1 MAVLQAEA
9 QADDLALALGQAVE
23 HLRQLLLQHAERGG
37 VGRHHGGVV
46 LDEVAQLGVLLLA
59 DGRLERH
66 GLLRDLLDLAHAL
79 GGQAHLLADLLGAG
93 LAAELLEQLALDAH
107 ELVDGLHHVHGDA
120 DGAGLV
126 GDGARDG
133 LADPPGGV
141 RRELEAL
148 RVVEL
153 LHRADEAEVALLD
166 EVEEQH
172 AAAHV
177 ALGDGH
183 DEAQVRLDELLL
195 GVDAH
200 LLDAAE
206 AALLAALELD
216 ALVLGAVQLLGG
228 RHAGLYLHGQVD
240 LLRGGE
246 QRNLADLLQVHA
258 HGVAR
263 EHGHAGVGAA
273 FARRAGLALRH
284 LRQLHLDGCLE
295 LLLGNALE
303 QVLVLVKAGF
313 QLVVVQRIGSADVG
327 LHVQRVVIVQYLF
340 GIDRGFRTLLGVGLD
355 SLVLRGLGHV
365 IFLSN
370 WMRSGMRKH
379 ARRAQRYSG
388 AVYHRSSAFAAYFS
402 HAFPIRQSP
411 PGAVR
416 QSSATCYS
424 SGGMKER
431 SVS

>member
-1 MAVLQAEA
+1 MRPRRRFSRRSSSMPSSSARSSSSVAATPASIFMARSISSA
-9 QADDLALALGQAVE
+9 AVSSGT
-23 HLRQLLLQHAERGG
+23 LPISFRYMRTGSPVSMVTL
-37 VGRHHGGVV
+37 
-46 LDEVAQLGVLLLA
+46 
-59 DGRLERH
+59 
-66 GLLRDLLDLAHAL
+66 
-79 GGQAHLLADLLGAG
+79 
-93 LAAELLEQLALDAH
+93 
-107 ELVDGLHHVHGDA
+107 
-120 DGAGLV
+120 
-126 GDGARDG
+126 
-133 LADPPGGV
+133 
-141 RRELEAL
+141 
-148 RVVEL
+148 
-153 LHRADEAEVALLD
+153 
-166 EVEEQH
+166 
-172 AAAHV
+172 
-177 ALGDGH
+177 
-183 DEAQVRLDELLL
+183 
-195 GVDAH
+195 
-200 LLDAAE
+200 
-206 AALLAALELD
+206 
-216 ALVLGAVQLLGG
+216 
-228 RHAGLYLHGQVD
+228 
-240 LLRGGE
+240 
-246 QRNLADLLQVHA
+246 
-258 HGVAR
+258 
-263 EHGHAGVGAA
+263 GVGAA